1 MMTATRPRRH
11 GKCAFLLM
19 AAATA
24 CAGAAEPPDPG
35 WRLTVIPSFEQRP
48 ALHEKIPGSRTAVLA
63 VARPA
68 GYGEFEYA
76 TTRGALRFCRELAAK
91 HGPAWLDRASTSIRR
106 DKNRVIERILITG
119 EDPMLPSLVT
129 TPAFY
134 RRFEPLLGDGFHV
147 IIPDRGTIALYPR
160 LAGEIPPADVAA
172 LIEINRLATY
182 PVSTEVFRATR
193 DGLVAE
199 GALVQE

>member
-68 GYGEFEYA
+68 LYGELEYA
-76 TTRGALRFCRELAAK
+76 TTRGALRFSRDFAAK
-91 HGPAWLDRASTSIRR
+91 HGPTWLDRANINVRR
-106 DKNRVIERILITG
+106 DKNRVIQRILITG
-119 EDPMLPSLVT
+119 NDQTLPSLAT

-160 LAGEIPPADVAA
+160 LPGEIPPADVAA
-172 LIEINRLATY
+172 LIEIYRLATY

-199 GALVQE
+199 GVLVQE